1 MNQWDELVD
10 TFGCSWKD
18 ETIPETAADNI
29 CVAWPSI
36 NKCIESYFPESLG
49 RKALDFGC
57 GGGLFCR
64 ELAQR
69 GFAVTGFDTSTKL
82 AESARRNNSNS
93 ISITTSETQMLN
105 DGGYDLISSIM
116 VLQFIED
123 IDTTISKLVSVL
135 NKNGLL
141 IFAVFNPK
149 FIEDNS
155 KSLAFN
161 SFKDYRSGHMELK
174 EGLKIPVHNR
184 SHIEYKGLFK
194 PFGLEE
200 VYLDYPEFNQ
210 EFLSKYEMPFSTKF
224 SEFQIQGFKRK
235 GT

>member
-10 TFGCSWKD
+10 TFGCSWEE
-18 ETIPETAADNI
+18 ETIPETVADNI

-36 NKCIESYFPESLG
+36 NKCIESHFPEPLG

-64 ELAQR
+64 VLAQQ
-69 GFAVTGFDTSTKL
+69 GFAVTGFDKSTKL
-82 AESARRNNSNS
+82 AESARRNISNN
-93 ISITTSETQMLN
+93 ISVTTSETQMLN
-105 DGGYDLISSIM
+105 NGGYDLISSIM

-123 IDTTISKLVSVL
+123 INTTISKLVSVL

-155 KSLAFN
+155 ECMAFS
-161 SFKDYRSGHMELK
+161 SFKDYRSGYMELK
-174 EGLKIPVHNR
+174 EGLKIPVYNR
-184 SHIEYKGLFK
+184 SHKEYRNFFK
-194 PFGLEE
+194 ALGLEE

-210 EFLSKYEMPFSTKF
+210 EFLSKYEMPFSTTF